1 MNKAISFIK
10 ESYEELRKVSW
21 PSRKQTIN
29 YTLVVVGVSVAV
41 AVFLGVLDMI
51 FSSIV
56 EKNHFLIICKLFIWL
71 NRPNIMEEHGMCCTH
86 IVDMRITLPG
96 T

>member
-1 MNKAISFIK
+1 MNKAVSFIK

-29 YTLVVVGVSVAV
+29 YTLVVVGVSIAV
-41 AVFLGVLDMI
+41 AVFLGALDMI

-56 EKNHFLIICKLFIWL
+56 EKTIF
-71 NRPNIMEEHGMCCTH
+71 
-86 IVDMRITLPG
+86 
-96 T
+96 

>member
-1 MNKAISFIK
+1 MGYTDSRNKKTAGRLFFKPKVDNMNKAISFIK

-41 AVFLGVLDMI
+41 AVFLGVLDMM

-56 EKNHFLIICKLFIWL
+56 EKIIF
-71 NRPNIMEEHGMCCTH
+71 
-86 IVDMRITLPG
+86 
-96 T
+96 